1 VVFEADA
8 GKDLHD
14 LAQELRYE
22 YCIGVRG
29 KVVSRGDNLNPRL
42 VTGEIEVHADKL
54 TIFNRSETPPFL
66 IEVKIDTAEAKRV
79 HYPYHDL
86 RRPSLHRT
94 LIQRSQ
100 MNAVTRQTLNR
111 LGFLELETPYLVK
124 YTPGGARNFLVPARL
139 NPGKFYALAE
149 SPQLFKQLFMVAGF
163 ERYFQIVKCFRDEDL
178 RVDRQ
183 PEFTQIDLEMSFV
196 TQDDVFAA
204 VEELITALWREVL
217 GVSISKPFPRMTYEQ
232 SMREYGNDKPDL
244 RFGMPHVDL
253 TSLVAEHRGGGVPMW
268 QPFATV
274 TPGQIVKALKVP
286 ASANFSRTEVDK
298 LEEIAKGM
306 GARGLARAKVGEN
319 GEWTQS
325 PLAKSITK
333 EAREA
338 INSAAGAQ
346 PGDILLF
353 QFGKESLVHT
363 VLANLR
369 LYLGK
374 RLGLIPEYGTR
385 DPKQADSWKFL
396 WVVDPPLFEFD
407 EEHKRWVAAHHAF
420 TRPHDE
426 SIQYLEKD
434 PGKMLCY
441 RYDLVLNGFEVAGGS
456 IRLHD
461 PAVQEKVFA
470 AMGITPEEAKQKFG
484 FLLQALRFGAPP
496 HGGIALGMDR
506 LAFLLTG
513 AESLRDV
520 IPFPKTQKGTDLMTD
535 APGEVEPQQLRDLH
549 IAVTEKPPA

>member
-1 VVFEADA
+1 M
-8 GKDLHD
+8 
-14 LAQELRYE
+14 
-22 YCIGVRG
+22 
-29 KVVSRGDNLNPRL
+29 NPRL

-54 TIFNRSETPPFL
+54 SIFNRSETPPFL
-66 IEVKIDTAEAKRV
+66 IEDKIDTAEEKRL
-79 HYPYHDL
+79 HYRYLDL
-86 RRPSLHRT
+86 RRPALQQT
-94 LIQRSQ
+94 LIKRSQ

-178 RVDRQ
+178 RLDRQ

-196 TQDDVFAA
+196 TQDDVFTA

-217 GVSISKPFPRMTYEQ
+217 GVEIPRPFPRMKYEQ

-244 RFGMPHVDL
+244 RFGLQHVEL
-253 TSLVAEHRGGGVPMW
+253 TGLIVEHGGGGVPIW
-268 QPFATV
+268 QPFANV

-325 PLAKSITK
+325 PLAKSITP
-333 EAREA
+333 EARAA
-338 INSAAGAQ
+338 INAAAGAR
-346 PGDILLF
+346 PGDLLLF
-353 QFGKESLVHT
+353 QFGKESMVHT

-374 RLGLIPEYGTR
+374 RLGLIPESSTTR
-385 DPKQADSWKFL
+385 TTSAGSPPTTPSPGRTTNPSSPSRRIRAGSSATATTWCSTASRSRAAPSACTIPRSRRGCSRPWESRPKRRSRSSASSS
-396 WVVDPPLFEFD
+396 
-407 EEHKRWVAAHHAF
+407 RRCA
-420 TRPHDE
+420 
-426 SIQYLEKD
+426 S
-434 PGKMLCY
+434 
-441 RYDLVLNGFEVAGGS
+441 
-456 IRLHD
+456 
-461 PAVQEKVFA
+461 
-470 AMGITPEEAKQKFG
+470 
-484 FLLQALRFGAPP
+484 ALRRTAGSRW
-496 HGGIALGMDR
+496 GW
-506 LAFLLTG
+506 TG
-513 AESLRDV
+513 S
-520 IPFPKTQKGTDLMTD
+520 PSCS
-535 APGEVEPQQLRDLH
+535 PGPNPC
-549 IAVTEKPPA
+549 AT